1 MATTNLGFTTPALGS
16 ANNVPADLGSL
27 ATQVDTAVWDRTQP
41 NTLIIGGVAYQAS
54 GKWAQQDL
62 SSPAVTDGAVYAW
75 TVVKTAPYTAPAGW
89 TFQVFLVFSSGF
101 TSAQTGLVT
110 GGNIEVRVININ
122 SNVPTIAL
130 GWRLTKV

>member
-16 ANNVPADLGSL
+16 ANNVPADLRSL
-27 ATQVDTAVWDRTQP
+27 ATQVDTAVWNRTQP

-54 GKWAQQDL
+54 GTWAQQAL

-75 TVVKTAPYTAPAGW
+75 TITKTAPYTAPAGW
-89 TFQVFLVFSSGF
+89 TFQVFLVFTSGL

-130 GWRLTKV
+130 GWRLTKA

>member
-27 ATQVDTAVWDRTQP
+27 ATQVDAAVWARTQP

-54 GKWAQQDL
+54 GTWPQQEL
-62 SSPAVTDGAVYAW
+62 SSPNVTDGAVYAW
-75 TVVKTAPYTAPAGW
+75 TIIKTAPYTAPAGW

-130 GWRLTKV
+130 GWRLTKA

>member
-27 ATQVDTAVWDRTQP
+27 ATQVDDAVWGRTQP

-54 GKWAQQDL
+54 GTWAQQEL

-75 TVVKTAPYTAPAGW
+75 TIIKTAPYTAPAGW
-89 TFQVFLVFSSGF
+89 TFQVFLAFTSGF

-122 SNVPTIAL
+122 SSAPTIKL
-130 GWRLTKV
+130 GWRLTKA

>member
-27 ATQVDTAVWDRTQP
+27 ATQVDAAVWARTQP

-54 GKWAQQDL
+54 GTWAQQEL
-62 SSPAVTDGAVYAW
+62 SSPTVTAGAVHAW
-75 TVVKTAPYTAPAGW
+75 TITKTAPYTPPAGY

-101 TSAQTGLVT
+101 TSAQTGHVA

-122 SNVPTIAL
+122 SNEPTIIL
-130 GWRLTKV
+130 GWRLTKA